1 VIETDRGSGIAMS
14 RAPAYLLFLLLSCCP
29 GLSQGTKAGSGA
41 TSNHNPRLKD
51 AVFHS
56 GSLERDMRYRVLLP
70 LGYAKG
76 GRFPVVYLLHGLY
89 GDYLNWETRTQLEN
103 YARNM
108 HLLIIMPDADDSWYT
123 NSATV
128 AGDKFEDYV
137 AKDLV
142 NEIDEKYRTIR
153 DRHGRAIAGLSMGG
167 YGAVKLT
174 LKHPDLFV
182 FAGSLSG
189 AVNAAQDL
197 DKLRPEFRAK
207 LVEIFGNEGSRERSE
222 NDIFL
227 LLNSSHANSYPYFYL
242 SCGTEDSFLDTN
254 RAFVLQLASRK
265 IAYEYHETP
274 GGHTW
279 DYWDGAL
286 QPMLEAA
293 RRVLSASHPE

>member
-1 VIETDRGSGIAMS
+1 MIRMEEMDRSVTLAQQIEESGG
-14 RAPAYLLFLLLSCCP
+14 P
-29 GLSQGTKAGSGA
+29 
-41 TSNHNPRLKD
+41 
-51 AVFHS
+51 
-56 GSLERDMRYRVLLP
+56 VLLVN
-70 LGYAKG
+70 
-76 GRFPVVYLLHGLY
+76 RFDVDAADVDEFLAA
-89 GDYLNWETRTQLEN
+89 W
-103 YARNM
+103 
-108 HLLIIMPDADDSWYT
+108 ADDAAYFKRQPGYI
-123 NSATV
+123 SAQLHRGTGGSCVFLNV
-128 AGDKFEDYV
+128 AVWESV
-137 AKDLV
+137 
-142 NEIDEKYRTIR
+142 
-153 DRHGRAIAGLSMGG
+153 
-167 YGAVKLT
+167 
-174 LKHPDLFV
+174 DLFRQA
-182 FAGSLSG
+182 FAS
-189 AVNAAQDL
+189 
-197 DKLRPEFRAK
+197 PEFRAK